1 MWWMDLLIIRKL
13 YWLDKMTSSC
23 VCLFTEALAS
33 AKEENKKIHATLDQT
48 LQDLNSFW
56 TSSVTAAWQMD
67 IMTSVA
73 PPFSPPSSPSV
84 TFLLLSFKS
93 HSEFCFNLLLSSGR
107 PTHPRP
113 PDCANPPPHRTHP
126 PPPQRPQPPPP
137 PPPPTTPP
145 TRAKRS
151 RHVKGTFPSLN

>member
-13 YWLDKMTSSC
+13 YWLESMTSSS
-23 VCLFTEALAS
+23 VCSFTEALAS

-56 TSSVTAAWQMD
+56 TSSPSAAWQMD

-73 PPFSPPSSPSV
+73 PPLSPPSPPSV
-84 TFLLLSFKS
+84 TFLLSSFKS
-93 HSEFCFNLLLSSGR
+93 HSECCFNFLLLSGP

-113 PDCANPPPHRTHP
+113 PDRTNPAPDRTNPPTDSANPPPPVLGGRV
-126 PPPQRPQPPPP
+126 Q
-137 PPPPTTPP
+137 
-145 TRAKRS
+145 TRSGR
-151 RHVKGTFPSLN
+151 VKGMFPSLN